1 MADNYTYE
9 LVDQGYVIL
18 VNGRVRYVQKD
29 YIPYPGDTVEES
41 AQNHI
46 DQIIADQKQSLSM
59 EDQVQQ
65 LMLAVA
71 ELGNATS
78 TSDAEIQL
86 AIAELASQVAAIGEG
101 GAE

>member
-1 MADNYTYE
+1 MGENYTYE
-9 LVDQGYVIL
+9 IEGNGYVIL

-71 ELGNATS
+71 ELGNSTATK
-78 TSDAEIQL
+78 DAEIQL
-86 AIAELASQVAAIGEG
+86 AIAELASQITG
-101 GAE
+101 GVE